1 MYCLIFWRLPKFT
14 KIKRCFVDCKFE
26 IDSWCTFWWIFKD
39 FSLSFPQVLFDD
51 ITSCEEKI
59 HQRASIVDPSTGDD
73 KWIDLFK
80 NENIKKNAQVFNLH
94 TWTITICLNFY
105 IGNVHINSNICII
118 FQELE
123 NKRKRNKFIE
133 GVRQKMLHS
142 RSDEE
147 VIL

>member
-26 IDSWCTFWWIFKD
+26 TDSWCTFWWIFKD

-94 TWTITICLNFY
+94 TWTITICLKFLY
-105 IGNVHINSNICII
+105 
-118 FQELE
+118 
-123 NKRKRNKFIE
+123 RKCAYKFKYLYHFS
-133 GVRQKMLHS
+133 GVRKQTKKEQIYR
-142 RSDEE
+142 RS
-147 VIL
+147 